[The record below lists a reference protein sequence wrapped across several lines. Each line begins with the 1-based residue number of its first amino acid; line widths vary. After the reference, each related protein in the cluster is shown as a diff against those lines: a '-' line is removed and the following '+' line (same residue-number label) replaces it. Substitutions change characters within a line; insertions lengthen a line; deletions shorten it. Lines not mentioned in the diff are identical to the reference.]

1 MSAMLGR
8 VFALSD
14 FSEQAEFIN
23 AIGAV
28 MRTWREPAAAEMQC
42 FRIAD
47 KLDHNGRE
55 FIRRMFENM
64 EPKP

>member
-1 MSAMLGR
+1 MLGR

-14 FSEQAEFIN
+14 FSEQAQFLNE
-23 AIGAV
+23 IGKV
-28 MRTWREPAAAEMQC
+28 MRTWRDPAAAEMQC

-47 KLDHNGRE
+47 KLDSNGRE
-55 FIRRMFENM
+55 FIRRMYENM